1 MNPRL
6 ADALLDACLCRPEAP
21 LAGDP
26 ARAFGL
32 DKADCKARLEQ
43 LKPWLQEQQTRLWAN
58 RQRALLLVL
67 QGPDCSGKDG
77 VIRRVLSAC
86 NPQGLAVHSF
96 QAPTALEHGQHFL
109 HRYRQRLPAP
119 GMIGVFNRSQYEALI
134 CDPLDGLCGEDELQA
149 RLAEVLAFE
158 RQLAQNGTVVLK
170 CYLQID
176 KAEQYRRLVERIEK
190 PSKRWKLKTSDLLS
204 HRQFDERQRRW
215 ADLLGASH
223 SSASPWYVIPAHKRW
238 LRDLVVA
245 SLLARE
251 QEKLAL
257 QWPDRPAPF
266 TLQQLQAATTTHK
279 DAPQ

>member
-1 MNPRL
+1 MNARL
-6 ADALLDACLCRPEAP
+6 ADPLLDACLCQPQAP
-21 LAGDP
+21 LASDP
-26 ARAFGL
+26 ARRFGL
-32 DKADCKARLEQ
+32 DKAECKARLAQ
-43 LKPWLQEQQTRLWAN
+43 LKPWLQEQQMRLWAN
-58 RQRALLLVL
+58 RRQALLLVL

-86 NPQGLAVHSF
+86 NPQGLTVHSF
-96 QAPTALEHGQHFL
+96 QAPTAQQRRQHFL
-109 HRYRQRLPAP
+109 QRYRQRLPAA

-134 CDPLDGLCGEDELQA
+134 CDPLDGLCGDDELPA

-158 RQLAQNGTVVLK
+158 RPLAVHDTVVLK

-190 PSKRWKLKTSDLLS
+190 PSKRWKLKASDLQS

-215 ADLLGASH
+215 AELLRASH
-223 SSASPWYVIPAHKRW
+223 SSESPWYVIPAHKRW
-238 LRDLVVA
+238 LRDLLVA

-251 QEKLAL
+251 LEKFAL
-257 QWPDRPAPF
+257 QWPDRPTPF
-266 TLQQLQAATTTHK
+266 TLQQLQAATAHK